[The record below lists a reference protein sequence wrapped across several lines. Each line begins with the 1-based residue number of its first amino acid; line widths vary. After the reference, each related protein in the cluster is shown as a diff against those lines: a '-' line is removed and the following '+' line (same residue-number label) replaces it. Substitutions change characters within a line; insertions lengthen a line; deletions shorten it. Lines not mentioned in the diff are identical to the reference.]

1 MKIILSPTKKMRRD
15 VDTVSVQGLPVYLDR
30 TRKILRFLHSLSP
43 EQLQKLWGCNEKIAA
58 QNVQRLQEMDL
69 ENDLSPAILSYEGIA
84 FQYMAPGVF
93 EDSAFDYV
101 QQHLRILSGFYG
113 ILKPLDGITPYRLE
127 MQAQL
132 PVEDCSN
139 LYEFWGDSLYREVQ
153 GGTIINLASKEY
165 SQCISPYLGPEDRMI
180 TCVFGEMV
188 NGKLRQKG
196 TFAKM
201 ARGEMVRFL
210 AQTQAEV
217 PEKMQEFTGLNFHF
231 RQDLSCDSE
240 YVFQRIPK

>member
-1 MKIILSPTKKMRRD
+1 MKRD
-15 VDTVSVQGLPVYLDR
+15 TDSLKPEALPVLLPKAE
-30 TRKILRFLHSLSP
+30 KILQYLRSLSP
-43 EQLQKLWGCNEKIAA
+43 QQLQKLWGCNDSIAA
-58 QNVQRLQEMDL
+58 ENLDRLKNMNLTEGL
-69 ENDLSPAILSYEGIA
+69 TPAILAYEGIA
-84 FQYMAPGVF
+84 FQYMAPTVF
-93 EDSAFDYV
+93 EDRHLQYV
-101 QQHLRILSGFYG
+101 QDHLRILSGFYG